1 MSLYNPGIP
10 VSEKGAPGGVAAL
23 DENAK
28 VPVAFLPDAIVSGF
42 KFKGNWNAA
51 TNTPTLGDGGGGGL
65 NGDVY
70 RVSVAGTTL
79 IDGEGDWQ
87 IRDLIMR
94 TDTVW
99 IKADNTDP
107 FNYAEYQGN
116 EDVGIGGGSGWE
128 IVKAFT
134 FAGLTPGT
142 E

>member
-51 TNTPTLGDGGGGGL
+51 TNTPTLGDGGAGGL
-65 NGDVY
+65 NGDLW
-70 RVSVAGTTL
+70 RVGTAGTTSV
-79 IDGEGDWQ
+79 DGIADWGVGDM
-87 IRDLIMR
+87 IAR

-99 IKADNTDP
+99 VKIDNTDIVEAQ
-107 FNYAEYQGN
+107 YDEYR
-116 EDVGIGGGSGWE
+116 S
-128 IVKAFT
+128 
-134 FAGLTPGT
+134 
-142 E
+142 